1 MRIRRKKNTAE
12 KLQDF
17 LNFVTVESIGEEF
30 KNNWRK
36 IFGNVSLHQAVA
48 TDADKNSVDTTA
60 SEDFDEK
67 LFQREL
73 FVELGTGKGDF
84 ITALAE
90 KYPEKNF
97 LGLEMEREVVLKA
110 ARKIQEKN
118 LKNVRLVVFDINK
131 ISEIFAENEIDRIY
145 INFCDPWP
153 KKRHAKRR
161 LTHIN
166 FLEMYRKILKS
177 GGEIHFKT
185 DNRGL
190 FDFSLEQFELAGLKI
205 SDLSFDLH
213 ANEPPENIRTEYE
226 NKFSALGSK
235 INRCVIHF

>member
-1 MRIRRKKNTAE
+1 MRIRRKKNTE
-12 KLQDF
+12 ENLKNFSDF
-17 LNFVTVESIGEEF
+17 VILDSIGENF

-36 IFGNVSLHQAVA
+36 F
-48 TDADKNSVDTTA
+48 
-60 SEDFDEK
+60 FDENNLSRK
-67 LFQREL
+67 L

-84 ITALAE
+84 ITQLAE
-90 KYPEKNF
+90 KNPEINF
-97 LGLEMEREVVLKA
+97 LGLEMEREVILKA

-118 LKNVRLVVFDINK
+118 LKNVRLALFDINK
-131 ISEIFAENEIDRIY
+131 ISEIFAENEIDRIF

-166 FLEMYRKILKS
+166 FLEMYKKILKN

-190 FDFSLEQFELAGLKI
+190 FDFSLEQFELANLNVR
-205 SDLSFDLH
+205 DVNFDLH

-235 INRCVIHF
+235 INRCVVTLN

>member
-36 IFGNVSLHQAVA
+36 IFVNVSLHQAVA
-48 TDADKNSVDTTA
+48 IDADKNSVDTTA